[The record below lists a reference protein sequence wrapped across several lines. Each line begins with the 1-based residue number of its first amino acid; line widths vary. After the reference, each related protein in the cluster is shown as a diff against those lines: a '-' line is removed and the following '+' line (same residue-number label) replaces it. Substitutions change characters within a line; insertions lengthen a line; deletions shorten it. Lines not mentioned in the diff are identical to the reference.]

1 MKLMKRLLQLSV
13 IALALTA
20 CTGGKSSRQALQEER
35 DSLQRIVN
43 EKDMELNDIM
53 GSFNE
58 VQEGIRRIN
67 EAEGRIVVADG
78 NPENANGKEII
89 RENMQFIEKAMQQN
103 REMVDKLK
111 EKLRSSSINADK
123 LHKTIENLQ
132 AQIESQ
138 SQRIQELEASLA
150 EKETQIAEQGVEI
163 GHLNESIGNI
173 TADNES
179 KSKTLAAQEKELNK
193 AWFVFGTKSELK
205 DEKILTDGNVL
216 KSGSF
221 NKDYFT
227 QIDIRYDK
235 EVKLYSKSAKILSTH
250 PDGTYS
256 LKKDAQGQYELHIT
270 NPSKFW
276 SVTRYLVVQVK

>member
-1 MKLMKRLLQLSV
+1 MKRLLQLSV

-20 CTGGKSSRQALQEER
+20 CTGGKGEQQALQEER

-53 GSFNE
+53 GTFNE

-78 NPENANGKEII
+78 NPENANGKEVI

-103 REMVDKLK
+103 REMVNQLK
-111 EKLRSSSINADK
+111 NKLRNSSINAEK
-123 LHKTIENLQ
+123 LRKTIEDLQ

-150 EKETQIAEQGVEI
+150 EKETQISEQSVEI
-163 GHLNESIGNI
+163 GHLNENINSI

-179 KSKTLAAQEKELNK
+179 KSKTLAAQEKELNE

-205 DEKILTDGNVL
+205 DEKILVDGDIL
-216 KSGSF
+216 KSGKF

-235 EVKLYSKSAKILSTH
+235 VIKLYSKSAKLLSTH
-250 PDGTYS
+250 PEGSYNMV
-256 LKKDAQGQYELHIT
+256 KDSQGQYELRIT
-270 NPSKFW
+270 NPTKFW